1 MNCQPCGVSW
11 VAPIQACPECGSVPP
26 AVLAAKLEV
35 VADFVTEQSAEH
47 AQTCR
52 HAAEAIRAEAAR
64 RVLEQSENTDTLA
77 RYRDALKTIRDESFS
92 GYAYDVAV
100 AALEDKPRPWEK
112 NAVPLDCP
120 DCGATGSTPL
130 STCLRCGGTG
140 SLDKSQ
146 KLSPCPCCGYRAAI
160 EQVPH
165 DPETPSSGGYY
176 IECKRAGCG
185 ITTRLAFAC
194 KDDPLPG
201 LIESWNRR
209 AVSSATAQS
218 DKIYTKEDA
227 EALCEIAV
235 AAARTRDGCPCL
247 VIGACSH
254 ACSCV
259 HPFMSGG
266 CQRCAKYGS
275 GEQREAA
282 ARYIADALAQYVL
295 QNTPK

>member
-140 SLDKSQ
+140 SLDKSRRNFRRAP
-146 KLSPCPCCGYRAAI
+146 SCGYRA
-160 EQVPH
+160 
-165 DPETPSSGGYY
+165 SSGSTRSRDSTAA
-176 IECKRAGCG
+176 ISMQARR
-185 ITTRLAFAC
+185 ITTLSPAC
-194 KDDPLPG
+194 KNDPLRG
-201 LIESWNRR
+201 LCCARHG
-209 AVSSATAQS
+209 VPCPSATRALDLLKEARPYLDLIAPS
-218 DKIYTKEDA
+218 VSKERPLVMVTTKCDA
-227 EALCEIAV
+227 EALVKRI
-235 AAARTRDGCPCL
+235 DDL
-247 VIGACSH
+247 I
-254 ACSCV
+254 
-259 HPFMSGG
+259 
-266 CQRCAKYGS
+266 
-275 GEQREAA
+275 GEQ
-282 ARYIADALAQYVL
+282 Q
-295 QNTPK
+295 